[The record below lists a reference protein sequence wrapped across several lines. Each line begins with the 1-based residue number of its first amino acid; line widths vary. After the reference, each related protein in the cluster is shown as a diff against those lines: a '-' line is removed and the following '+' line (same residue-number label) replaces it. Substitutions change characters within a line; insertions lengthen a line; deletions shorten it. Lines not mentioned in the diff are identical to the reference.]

1 MVSLESLLEDK
12 LNEWKSPPVLRPL
25 SIAVAD
31 HEGLKTMDSAL
42 FLTAKP
48 YMLFFFFWKRSQAR
62 FSWET
67 QFPDLAKLTSHG
79 QHTLPVCLY
88 SGL

>member
-48 YMLFFFFWKRSQAR
+48 YMLFFFFLEKESGKVFLGNSVPR
-62 FSWET
+62 F
-67 QFPDLAKLTSHG
+67 G
-79 QHTLPVCLY
+79 
-88 SGL
+88 